1 MELEDSPFLLQF
13 CTLSQGNHLCFHSS
27 QFFNEDGSL
36 KEVHKINEMYAAIQ
50 EELKV
55 TISGPLQN
63 SFSSV
68 DCMNCFLEKLTF
80 FEYMLCSFDFHNRDS
95 GDGMQA

>member
-13 CTLSQGNHLCFHSS
+13 YTLTQGNHLCFHSS

-55 TISGPLQN
+55 TTSGPLRVRSRQ
-63 SFSSV
+63 
-68 DCMNCFLEKLTF
+68 
-80 FEYMLCSFDFHNRDS
+80 
-95 GDGMQA
+95 